1 MRRRIALALLVVLVA
16 AAGCR
21 EHVDASYGRRSGF
34 GQQSVNGTAV
44 LADMF
49 QRAGHAVTTRSTLSP
64 KLRQKTDCVV
74 WFPDD
79 FSAPP
84 ADVRAW
90 LESWLRDPAHPGRTL
105 IYVGRDFDA
114 EAKYWGAIKPLLPA
128 DQRGEAEGLR
138 VAAEAKFQAGR
149 TRLPDREDARWFTA
163 VAKAKPRKVQSLQ
176 GEDRWLEGVDPA
188 LAEIELT
195 GRLVPPEDAEVLLAS
210 GEDALVSL
218 QTIGQGQLIVVANGS
233 FLLNLPLV
241 NHEHRKL
248 AGHLIDEI
256 GPPSQNVVFLQSF
269 AGGPPIREKD
279 PPTAMPSGLQMF
291 NTWPANW
298 ILMHLTLVG
307 LLLCFARFPIF
318 GRPVEPE
325 PAGLSDFGKH
335 IEAVGQWLA
344 RSRDHQYAAN
354 RLAHYQQIKEE
365 G

>member
-1 MRRRIALALLVVLVA
+1 MRRRVALAVLVVLVA
-16 AAGCR
+16 VAGCR
-21 EHVDASYGRRSGF
+21 ERVDTSYGRRSGF
-34 GQQSVNGTAV
+34 GQKSVNGTAV

-49 QRAGHAVTTRSTLSP
+49 RRAGHAVTTRSILSP
-64 KLRQKTDCVV
+64 RRRQNADCVV

-79 FSAPP
+79 FHAPRVE
-84 ADVRAW
+84 VRAW

-114 EAKYWGAIKPLLPA
+114 AAKYWGAIKPLLPP
-128 DQRGEAEGLR
+128 DQQSEAERFR
-138 VAAEAKFQAGR
+138 VGAQAEFQANR
-149 TRLPDREDARWFTA
+149 TRLPDREDGGWFT
-163 VAKAKPRKVQSLQ
+163 VVTKAKPRKVQSLD
-176 GEDRWLEGVDPA
+176 GDCWLEGVDPA
-188 LAEIELT
+188 LAEIELC
-195 GRLVPPEDAEVLLAS
+195 GRLVPPEHAEVLLAS
-210 GEDALVSL
+210 GEDVLVSL
-218 QTIGQGQLIVVANGS
+218 QTIGKGQLIVVANGS

-269 AGGPPIREKD
+269 ASGPPIREKD

-335 IEAVGQWLA
+335 IEAVGQWLG
-344 RSRDHQYAAN
+344 RSRDHLYAAN